1 VVANLLGMQVRS
13 ATREDATAIAR
24 VHVDSWRTT
33 YTGLLP
39 DEVIA
44 AQTVESREASWRRQ
58 IAAVLEDPRRGV
70 ILVAEDDD
78 LGVVG
83 FTSAGPERERDADN
97 DAELY
102 TIYLLEQ
109 HQGRRFGRLLFE
121 GAVACL
127 VQRGH
132 RSMRVWVLAGNP
144 AEGFYVHMG
153 GRRSIE
159 KALPISAGRFIEVAY
174 VWPDLRG
181 LTGGRTD
188 PS

>member
-1 VVANLLGMQVRS
+1 APRSPPNDDPTSASTTPRKPPSPHCCPAAAMISSSTRRIRRRPTGTSSASVGRGPRAAAKLLGMKVRS
-13 ATREDATAIAR
+13 VALEDATAIAR

-102 TIYLLEQ
+102 TLYLLEQ
-109 HQGRRFGRLLFE
+109 HQGRRVGRLLFE
-121 GAVACL
+121 G
-127 VQRGH
+127 
-132 RSMRVWVLAGNP
+132 
-144 AEGFYVHMG
+144 
-153 GRRSIE
+153 
-159 KALPISAGRFIEVAY
+159 
-174 VWPDLRG
+174 
-181 LTGGRTD
+181 
-188 PS
+188 